1 MKYLWALFYTLALFM
16 IIMIIITGFILF
28 YIAFGKYI
36 LIFIIVFIFLICV
49 YFMFLDDIM

>member
-16 IIMIIITGFILF
+16 IIMIVITGFILF

-36 LIFIIVFIFLICV
+36 LIFITVFIFLIYV
-49 YFMFLDDIM
+49 YFMFLDIM